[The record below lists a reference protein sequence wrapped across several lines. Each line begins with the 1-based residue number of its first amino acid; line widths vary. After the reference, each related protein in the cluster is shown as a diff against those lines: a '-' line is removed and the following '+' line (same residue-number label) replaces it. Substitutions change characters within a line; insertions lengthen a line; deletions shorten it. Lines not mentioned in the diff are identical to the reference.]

1 MDTMPHVAPLNDH
14 IAQLGTAPGSYVI
27 CGQERALVID
37 TGYGTENHRA
47 WVEEYT
53 CLPLILACTHTH
65 PDHIGG
71 NIFYDKVLL
80 HPADFD
86 RYAETF
92 HPERLPARWRG
103 LRPAEPVAMH
113 DGEQID
119 LGGRQVEVIHTPGH
133 TAGSCCLLDVQ
144 GRVLVTG
151 DSVLRDTTWL
161 LFPYSLTVEEH
172 NASLK
177 KLAAMRG
184 RFDALLTGHTRGLQ
198 PVSLLDDLIEASDAI
213 LAGKTARAG
222 LYADP
227 YDPNGA
233 ALPCYYYGDYN
244 GSLVYRHGFV
254 HQNG

>member
-27 CGQERALVID
+27 CGRERALVID

-65 PDHIGG
+65 SDHIGG

-92 HPERLPARWRG
+92 HPERLPETWRG

-113 DGEQID
+113 
-119 LGGRQVEVIHTPGH
+119 LSLIH
-133 TAGSCCLLDVQ
+133 
-144 GRVLVTG
+144 
-151 DSVLRDTTWL
+151 
-161 LFPYSLTVEEH
+161 
-172 NASLK
+172 
-177 KLAAMRG
+177 
-184 RFDALLTGHTRGLQ
+184 
-198 PVSLLDDLIEASDAI
+198 I
-213 LAGKTARAG
+213 
-222 LYADP
+222 
-227 YDPNGA
+227 
-233 ALPCYYYGDYN
+233 
-244 GSLVYRHGFV
+244 
-254 HQNG
+254 